1 MSTAVITGAS
11 TGIGLQ
17 TAIQLARRDEYAK
30 IVFAVRSVE
39 KTIRSIPSEVESK
52 CVVLYCDLASLES
65 VEQFVSN
72 LKSRGVS
79 SIDRLVLNAGI
90 NDYANKKSRNTVDG
104 FDEIWQVNYLAHF
117 YLACL
122 VKPLLTDDSRIVC
135 LSSVMHW
142 FGNPKR
148 FTELVNC
155 SKDSLNLYHYYS
167 DSKLAMA
174 VLACELNRRFPNTL
188 AIAANPGSVMS
199 DIFRHW
205 LVGFLGLIVKFLAS
219 LILLSTV
226 DGART
231 SVMACTDKSITRF
244 EYLSPYGQVKG
255 WGRWVACLTD
265 LIWFRINKDEQKMIG
280 ECASCVLDKTVGERL
295 WTLSVEAIEKSRRIK
310 ISC

>member
-17 TAIQLARRDEYAK
+17 TAIQLARREEYAK

-39 KTIRSIPSEVESK
+39 KTIRSIPPELESK

-65 VEQFVSN
+65 VELFVSN
-72 LKSRGVS
+72 LQSRGVS

-90 NDYANKKSRNTVDG
+90 NDYTNKKSRTTVDG

-117 YLACL
+117 YLTCL
-122 VKPLLTDDSRIVC
+122 VKPLLAVDSRIVC

-148 FTELVNC
+148 FDELVNS

-174 VLACELNRRFPNTL
+174 VLACELNRRLPKTVS
-188 AIAANPGSVMS
+188 IAANPGSVMS

-205 LVGFLGLIVKFLAS
+205 LIGLLGIIVKLLAS
-219 LILLSTV
+219 FILLSTV

-231 SVMACTDKSITRF
+231 SVMACSDKCLTKF

-255 WGRWVACLTD
+255 WGRWAACLSD
-265 LIWFRINKDEQKMIG
+265 LIWFRINKDQDKMIG
-280 ECASCVLDKTVGERL
+280 ECANCVSDKAVGETL
-295 WTLSVEAIEKSRRIK
+295 WALSVQALEISRQIK